1 MIEYGIIFILV
12 GIINPYLFIS
22 QILILVLTVHFNI
35 SWFNMCNFPHL
46 TSVKLGWIIK
56 IHAVIHPSASYCCF
70 WVEVVAAS
78 LPGMHKLSEKYTA
91 LLLILVARPGICS
104 QQDIS
109 GSSEQYLKP
118 SADHSR
124 TRPRKR
130 QDPSTQRHVK
140 TWDGD
145 F

>member
-1 MIEYGIIFILV
+1 MTEYGIIFILV

-56 IHAVIHPSASYCCF
+56 IHAVIHPS
-70 WVEVVAAS
+70 
-78 LPGMHKLSEKYTA
+78 GMHKLSEKYTA

-104 QQDIS
+104 QQNIS